1 MAKDFSPSSLDQI
14 DIFALKDPEGI
25 FELVQ
30 MVGCGSYGQVFK
42 GVHVKTRQAAAIKVI
57 SAMNSAHEE
66 LKSEL
71 NLLKTQSHHRNIA
84 TFYGAFVKKGT
95 PVMGDQ
101 LWLVMEYC
109 GGGSVYDLI
118 HSTKEKCL
126 NEDWTALLCR
136 GILTGLA
143 HLHKYKIIHRDI
155 KGQNILLTDSAEVKL
170 VDFGVSTQLDN
181 TLGKQ
186 STFIGTPFWMAPEVI
201 NCEKSSDGAYDC
213 KSDVWSLGIT
223 AIEMAEGKPP
233 LSEMKPLQAILT
245 IAQSEPPT
253 VDPQRCSH
261 TFQSFLKGCL
271 VKDYT
276 KRLSAQELLTH
287 PFITGINNYF
297 RHIRHDIEGHIR
309 RDKEEKRL
317 AELQAARPVEKE
329 SFPANSPPANS
340 PPRQVVLG
348 QQYEKQLQEYLKRKK
363 WEREL
368 ISREMKQQYKMI
380 KEQKQQQNSSGN
392 DDVDKQNFL
401 NKPGQAHMHPHS
413 PNLQRHQAVKASSPN
428 GKPQI
433 QPVRK
438 SPSSP
443 IPVPQICISPQDESG
458 VGLRRHCPESLNS
471 PHCYDSWNAELD
483 QKHKRR
489 SASHSP
495 CRMNKQHSFQ
505 DTNGNSLRAMM
516 RMSSSQECLRNSQQ
530 IDLNSSAPEH
540 SLRRMMPG
548 RERRLYSMPHG
559 KHLGVPSHH
568 AIPAMSY
575 SDEKENNKR
584 GAMYSSHNDL
594 SSSCSEAELRQFI
607 HNKHNISSSYRH
619 DMSDPTGMSS
629 KNHPIINSVKGV
641 IRRFGLSPRGSP
653 RHSPASSHS
662 PSPPNV
668 SPPSTPLDSPFN
680 STNDWPCRY

>member
-1 MAKDFSPSSLDQI
+1 MVRYKVTVCGMVWY
-14 DIFALKDPEGI
+14 KVTVCGMVWYKVTVCGMVWYNVTVCGVDPEGI

-42 GVHVKTRQAAAIKVI
+42 
-57 SAMNSAHEE
+57 SAHEE

-213 KSDVWSLGIT
+213 K
-223 AIEMAEGKPP
+223 
-233 LSEMKPLQAILT
+233 
-245 IAQSEPPT
+245 
-253 VDPQRCSH
+253 
-261 TFQSFLKGCL
+261 
-271 VKDYT
+271 
-276 KRLSAQELLTH
+276 
-287 PFITGINNYF
+287 
-297 RHIRHDIEGHIR
+297 
-309 RDKEEKRL
+309 
-317 AELQAARPVEKE
+317 
-329 SFPANSPPANS
+329 
-340 PPRQVVLG
+340 
-348 QQYEKQLQEYLKRKK
+348 YLKRKK

>member
-1 MAKDFSPSSLDQI
+1 MCQVR
-14 DIFALKDPEGI
+14 DPEGI

-42 GVHVKTRQAAAIKVI
+42 
-57 SAMNSAHEE
+57 SAHEE

-118 HSTKEKCL
+118 QSTKEKCL

-136 GILTGLA
+136 GILKGLA

-201 NCEKSSDGAYDC
+201 DCEKSSDGAYDC

-233 LSEMKPLQAILT
+233 LSEMKPLHAILT

-253 VDPQRCSH
+253 VDPQK
-261 TFQSFLKGCL
+261 F
-271 VKDYT
+271 
-276 KRLSAQELLTH
+276 
-287 PFITGINNYF
+287 
-297 RHIRHDIEGHIR
+297 
-309 RDKEEKRL
+309 
-317 AELQAARPVEKE
+317 
-329 SFPANSPPANS
+329 FPASSPPANS
-340 PPRQVVLG
+340 PLANSPPRQ
-348 QQYEKQLQEYLKRKK
+348 YLKRKK

-380 KEQKQQQNSSGN
+380 KEQKHQQNSSGLHHQNQIIN

-413 PNLQRHQAVKASSPN
+413 PNLQRHHAVKAPSSN
-428 GKPQI
+428 GKLHI
-433 QPVRK
+433 RQPVRK

-458 VGLRRHCPESLNS
+458 VGLRRHCLESPNS

-495 CRMNKQHSFQ
+495 RRMNKQHSE

-516 RMSSSQECLRNSQQ
+516 RMSGSQECLRNSQQ

-540 SLRRMMPG
+540 TLRRMMPG

-559 KHLGVPSHH
+559 KHLGVPSPH
-568 AIPAMSY
+568 AMPAMSY
-575 SDEKENNKR
+575 SDEKQNNKR

-594 SSSCSEAELRQFI
+594 FSSCSEAELRQFI
-607 HNKHNISSSYRH
+607 HSKHNISSSYRH
-619 DMSDPTGMSS
+619 DTDTGMSQ

-662 PSPPNV
+662 PSPPNL